1 MLVCSL
7 AVLCV
12 ISRVLSQGKCPPL
25 VEYMYSFGKYYPVC
39 TTGVIIYQF
48 FFSSGRSHRFVWCVL
63 PSVSYHGMR
72 ALLIIKREETGSSDK
87 SRG

>member
-1 MLVCSL
+1 MLACSL

-39 TTGVIIYQF
+39 TVTAITSSYLSPLVDNKDLFGVYCPVCPVTG
-48 FFSSGRSHRFVWCVL
+48 CVA
-63 PSVSYHGMR
+63 H
-72 ALLIIKREETGSSDK
+72 
-87 SRG
+87 